1 MGIDRFTVEIEPE
14 VRDWLIALSARHYSR
29 AMRAVDLLA
38 DCPTTLGEP
47 YSRHLDGPVRELRI
61 DLGGAAT
68 RVTYWLAPGRRIILL
83 TVFTK
88 KRMRETT
95 EVTRA
100 LWAQKICESEHEPA
114 HGEFSRIVP
123 EGEQR

>member
-1 MGIDRFTVEIEPE
+1 MGVDRFSIEIEPE
-14 VRDWLIALSARHYSR
+14 VRTWLAALPPLHYCR
-29 AMRAVDLLA
+29 TERAVDLLA
-38 DCPTTLGEP
+38 DRATTLGEP
-47 YSRHLDGPVRELRI
+47 YSRHLDGLVRELRF

-68 RVTYWLAPGRRIILL
+68 RITYWLAPGRRIILL

-88 KRMRETT
+88 RRMRETA

-114 HGEFSRIVP
+114 HEEFSRIVS
-123 EGEQR
+123 EGEQ

>member
-1 MGIDRFTVEIEPE
+1 MGVDRFTVEIEPE
-14 VRDWLIALSARHYSR
+14 VRDWLITLSTRHYA
-29 AMRAVDLLA
+29 AMERRVDILA
-38 DCPTTLGEP
+38 ENPTTLDEP
-47 YSRHLDGPVRELRI
+47 RSRHLEGPLRELRFRL
-61 DLGGAAT
+61 DGTAT

-88 KRMRETT
+88 RRMRETA

-114 HGEFSRIVP
+114 HGEFSRIIP
-123 EGEQR
+123 EEGLR